1 MTERFIYL
9 AGPNTPMGG
18 GMFKVTEYLMQMQD
32 RPVLRLLETRGG
44 GRAVWSPFYLL
55 RAIVAILLGR
65 LTGKLAG
72 VHVNIAERLSVVR
85 KGVLMLA
92 CRALGVPVVLHVHAG
107 KLEAIYSEQSSIG
120 RAFVRWVFSLPQ
132 ACIVLGAKA
141 RNFVVNGLHVPAEK
155 VQIVSNGVPE
165 PTCTKAAAGER
176 SGHRVL
182 FVGNLSEHKGV
193 SDLLLALAHPAL
205 AGLPL
210 HLKLAG
216 GGDIEFYARKAAALQ
231 VQDKVEFLGWSTKA
245 QVEAL
250 MAEADVLVL
259 PSHYE
264 VLPLVV
270 LEAFAQRVAVVCTA
284 VGEMPSLLTHERDAY
299 FVAAEDPASIAAGLA
314 RVLNDRDLRQRL
326 ERGGRAAYDAQFS
339 LAHFASTIGAIH
351 QRTFGLSAMERARAQ
366 DDAGA
371 MIPPAISA
379 NPTA

>member
-55 RAIVAILLGR
+55 RAILAIVLGR

-85 KGVLMLA
+85 KGLLMLA

-107 KLEAIYSEQSSIG
+107 KLEAIYRSQSALG
-120 RAFVRWVFSLPQ
+120 RALVRWVFSLPDE
-132 ACIVLGAKA
+132 CIALGPKA
-141 RNFVVNGLHVPAEK
+141 RTFVVNGLRVPADK
-155 VQIVSNGVPE
+155 VHIVSNGVPE
-165 PTCTKAAAGER
+165 PACTRQASER
-176 SGHRVL
+176 TGHRVL

-216 GGDIEFYARKAAALQ
+216 GGDIDFYARKAAALQ
-231 VQDKVEFLGWSTKA
+231 VQDKVEFLGWSSKP

-284 VGEMPSLLTHERDAY
+284 VGEMASLFTHERDAY
-299 FVAAEDPASIAAGLA
+299 FVTPEDPASIALGLA
-314 RVLNDRDLRQRL
+314 RVLTDRDLRERL

-339 LAHFASTIGAIH
+339 LSHFAAAVGSIH
-351 QRTFGLSAMERARAQ
+351 QRVFGLSAMESARAQ
-366 DDAGA
+366 GRDEAI
-371 MIPPAISA
+371 IPPTIST